1 MNKLA
6 LHGGEKA
13 KPTPYT
19 AGKRFGAEEL
29 RQETPSV
36 ILPAQQKGTEL
47 ALDVCHDR
55 TGKVHFVKPLP
66 VV

>member
-29 RQETPSV
+29 
-36 ILPAQQKGTEL
+36 QQVAEALEL
-47 ALDVCHDR
+47 DSLFYWF
-55 TGKVHFVKPLP
+55 GK
-66 VV
+66 